1 MPPLGSLTV
10 RISNLPLSISK
21 DQIIATV
28 ESKFSEYISEG
39 ESLKCLKYLITPN
52 PNDAGNTQVAVIT
65 INRPLP
71 TLFSDKGDE
80 ETLSFD
86 FDGDCHILTVD
97 RHFRG
102 LTCLHDGG
110 GDEAV
115 DLIFVTG
122 LAGHAY
128 GSWKASGKTTMWI
141 EDFLIKE
148 NFNDQFRVLVYGY
161 NSVLIKSTSVAGISD
176 FAQTFLAVIARARA
190 LDKNSL
196 GKKII
201 FFGHSLGGLVV
212 KEAICTAAS
221 AGLSNPGYYDIIRST
236 SAAFFFGVPNSGIRV
251 EEWKYMV
258 NGQPNWDLIHDLR
271 PESTYLRLLHEH
283 FRGFVREK
291 LTRFRIV
298 TILETR
304 ETETVKEVN
313 GVWKRAGET
322 KLMVPRSSALSNVNE
337 APDDIL
343 LRDADHSGVAKFS
356 SYNDPEYELLKEKI
370 QKCIHEAQQIIEETG
385 GPGDMCVT
393 ELEKRYFDVP
403 YSRNPGYVQRKDISL
418 QLEELLLQKNEDE
431 QIKVAICALGGA
443 GKTQVLLNFA
453 YQSRENNHVF
463 WLYGSSLELI
473 EAGLVKIATTVGLS
487 KSGLEAEKICLML
500 KDWLDSEDS
509 RDWILLVDAVDSL
522 DETLTAGIEKYLPSK
537 RGTIIFTTR
546 NRDIIGKL
554 VYPGYCLELDEGMTT
569 DEALATFRPYG
580 DTDIN
585 ADDQESIM
593 VLLQELEFFPLAI
606 AQAAGYLRKTGLRV
620 NEYLERLRKHDF
632 KLLSQQSADQ
642 IGGSSP
648 EAVMKTWDISYQHI
662 KERNNSATKLL
673 EVLSLLAYQEISM
686 SLFIFETENPMSTL
700 DIDDE
705 IDFDNAIS
713 VLLSFNLVYSFRS
726 ATGESTFKLH
736 RLVSL
741 WTRHLIKDRIDTKTA
756 ALDIVGIKFPDPVQ
770 DTLQD
775 CSKIALHVE
784 AVLKNITQ
792 DINPALEKKPIV
804 LKDRYSDYL
813 HFCCQFSAAD
823 ILYRETFEYYEKAQ
837 SKDKHWPNQIATRLA
852 WNLIKMGKHGEAREW
867 LQRVLTNLKPSTKQ
881 MAETHA
887 DALQRMGYSYCSQD
901 QNFNK
906 GLEYYHQ
913 ALKEYTKTFGEN
925 YQATLEVT
933 SLIGSAYGGLRRF
946 DEALEFCERAQ
957 TGLETHL
964 GSDHEN
970 TILNSAR
977 MSSIYYAQGKYNE
990 ALEKQQQ
997 CLNYYERIFGKYH
1010 NITLLMLDSI
1020 GLTLSKLER
1029 VDEALESHQQ
1039 ALTGQMQ
1046 VLGPSHPETLISI
1059 CHMGDVYFKQE
1070 RYREALEKFEHI
1082 VTIGQT
1088 VFPTGHGV
1096 VYHAV
1101 RMVAQSYEKLGEDL
1115 PEKFTELLN
1124 LAGGPYGNMPVQLSP
1139 KSQTDTSERVRRR
1152 DKVTSYFKRW
1162 R

>member
-10 RISNLPLSISK
+10 RISNLPPSISQEK
-21 DQIIATV
+21 VVATAR
-28 ESKFSEYISEG
+28 SKFSEYISEG
-39 ESLKCLKYLITPN
+39 ESLECLKSLITPN
-52 PNDAGNTQVAVIT
+52 PNDAGKTQVAVVT
-65 INRPLP
+65 LNRPLP

-86 FDGDCHILTVD
+86 FDGDCHIVTID

-102 LTCLHDGG
+102 LTCLHNGG
-110 GDEAV
+110 AVEAV

-148 NFNDQFRVLVYGY
+148 NFKDQFRVLVYGY
-161 NSVLIKSTSVAGISD
+161 NSMLVKSTSVAGISD
-176 FAQTFLAVIARARA
+176 FAHTFLAVVARART
-190 LDKNSL
+190 LDKNSQ
-196 GKKII
+196 GRKII

-221 AGLSNPGYYDIIRST
+221 VGPGNPGYYDVLRST

-258 NGQPNWDLIHDLR
+258 QGQPNWDLIHDLR

-291 LTRFRIV
+291 LARFRIV

-322 KLMVPRSSALSNVNE
+322 KLMVPRSSALSNINE

-356 SYNDPEYELLKEKI
+356 SSSDPEYELLKERIEKYVY
-370 QKCIHEAQQIIEETG
+370 EAQQVIEETG
-385 GPGDMCVT
+385 GSGTTDIT
-393 ELEKRYFDVP
+393 KLEKRYFDVP

-418 QLEELLLQKNEDE
+418 KLEELLLQKNEDE

-453 YQSRENNHVF
+453 YQSRENHHVF

-473 EAGLVKIATTVGLS
+473 EAGFVKIAATVGLS
-487 KSGLEAEKICLML
+487 KGGLEAEKICLML
-500 KDWLDSEDS
+500 KDWLDSEVS
-509 RDWILLVDAVDSL
+509 GNWILLVDAVDSL
-522 DETLTAGIEKYLPSK
+522 DETLTAGIQKYLPSK

-546 NRDIIGKL
+546 NRDITGKL
-554 VYPGYCLELDEGMTT
+554 VYPGYCLELSEGMTN

-580 DTDIN
+580 DQDIN
-585 ADDQESIM
+585 ADDQESVM
-593 VLLQELEFFPLAI
+593 VLLEELEFFPLAI
-606 AQAAGYLRKTGLRV
+606 AQAAGYLRKTGIRV
-620 NEYLERLRKHDF
+620 NEYRERLRKHDF
-632 KLLSQQSADQ
+632 KLLSQQPTDQ
-642 IGGSSP
+642 IGGPSP

-662 KERNNSATKLL
+662 KERNSSATKLL

-686 SLFIFETENPMSTL
+686 SLFIFETDNPMSTL
-700 DIDDE
+700 DIEDE
-705 IDFDNAIS
+705 IDFDNAVS
-713 VLLSFNLVYSFRS
+713 ELLSFNLVYSFRS

-741 WTRHLIKDRIDTKTA
+741 WTRHLIKDRLDTKTA
-756 ALDIVGIKFPDPVQ
+756 ALDVVRLKFPDPVQ
-770 DTLQD
+770 ATLQE
-775 CSKIALHVE
+775 CSKLALHVE
-784 AVLKNITQ
+784 AILKNVAQ
-792 DINPALEKKPIV
+792 DSTLGKTPPG
-804 LKDRYSDYL
+804 LKNRYADYL
-813 HFCCQFSAAD
+813 HYSCQFSTAD
-823 ILYRETFEYYEKAQ
+823 TFYRESFEYYEKALG
-837 SKDKHWPNQIATRLA
+837 KDHYVPNQIATKLA
-852 WNLIKMGKHGEAREW
+852 WNLMKLGKHGEAREW
-867 LQRVLTNLKPSTKQ
+867 LQRVLSNLKPTTKQ

-901 QNFNK
+901 QDFNK

-933 SLIGSAYGGLRRF
+933 SLIGSAYGGLGRF
-946 DEALEFCERAQ
+946 DEALQFCKRAQ
-957 TGLETHL
+957 SGLELHL
-964 GSDHEN
+964 GSDNEN

-977 MSSIYYAQGKYNE
+977 MAAIYYKQGKYNE
-990 ALEKQQQ
+990 ALEWQQQ
-997 CLNYYERIFGKYH
+997 CLEYYEKTFGKNH
-1010 NITLLMLDSI
+1010 NITMLMLDSI
-1020 GLTLSKLER
+1020 GLSLQKLGRFE
-1029 VDEALESHQQ
+1029 EALESHQR
-1039 ALTGQMQ
+1039 ALTGQIE
-1046 VLGPSHPETLISI
+1046 VLGPLHPETLISTCNI
-1059 CHMGDVYFKQE
+1059 GSVYFGRE
-1070 RYREALEKFEHI
+1070 EYREALEKFEYVVI
-1082 VTIGQT
+1082 TGQT
-1088 VFPTGHGV
+1088 ALPPGHGLI
-1096 VYHAV
+1096 YHAV

-1115 PEKFTELLN
+1115 PEKFKELLN
-1124 LAGGPYGNMPVQLSP
+1124 LAGGPYGNMPVQPPPEIRL
-1139 KSQTDTSERVRRR
+1139 DTNERVRRR
-1152 DKVTSYFKRW
+1152 DKVTGYFKRW